1 MFALDLDSEPRSAN
15 WFTIFPILRQKIMI
29 LWFFKL
35 SSSLYKT
42 CWWICKIFEKHVILE
57 CTPIDV
63 SIQRFTSRQLNNST
77 AVSLKNFKKIIVSFW
92 RRTGKMWNQFAV
104 HCFGLNGRHFL
115 SRPFTVFFAVEW
127 KWFNMIILWYNNIEY
142 FLICFTKEH
151 VEDYQYIQLLPAYVD
166 AISHATACALLKGQ
180 SHEIKVW
187 FFWSQ

>member
-1 MFALDLDSEPRSAN
+1 
-15 WFTIFPILRQKIMI
+15 MI
-29 LWFFKL
+29 LWFFQL
-35 SSSLYKT
+35 SSSLDKT
-42 CWWICKIFEKHVILE
+42 CWWIGKIFEKHVILE

-77 AVSLKNFKKIIVSFW
+77 AVSLKNLKKIIVSFW

-115 SRPFTVFFAVEW
+115 SRPFTVFFAVVW

-166 AISHATACALLKGQ
+166 AISHATACALLNIPCDVIACIRHLYGWIVKNT
-180 SHEIKVW
+180 I
-187 FFWSQ
+187 